1 MLPPDQA
8 TGFILLSN
16 LMRFRR
22 FGKFNIRHLASAPF
36 IYSIIVPVVLLDIV
50 AEIYHRICFPLYRI
64 PYVKRSA
71 YIRIDRHK
79 LSYLDPLE
87 KLNCMYCGY
96 VNGFLA
102 YAVRIAGDTEA
113 YWCGIQHQQ
122 TKRFQS
128 PSHHRHFLPYGDEQ
142 ALQDYLQR
150 DISEDNA

>member
-1 MLPPDQA
+1 MPPPDQE
-8 TGFILLSN
+8 TDCILLSD
-16 LMRFRR
+16 LMKFRK

-36 IYSIIVPVVLLDIV
+36 IYSVIVPVVLLDLI

-79 LSYLDPLE
+79 LSYLSPLE

-102 YAVRIAGDTEA
+102 YAAKIAGDTEA
-113 YWCGIQHQQ
+113 YWCGIQHQ
-122 TKRFQS
+122 KSKGFQQ
-128 PSHHRHFLPYGDEQ
+128 PAHHNDFFPYGDEH
-142 ALQDYLQR
+142 ALRTMNER
-150 DISEDNA
+150 DIPGDAQ